1 MKILK
6 NLIAV
11 IASVTAALGLATLCL
26 MMLGYRPYVLKT
38 QSMEPQYRQGSLC
51 WVNTRVSLEQ
61 LSVGDPIVYRSPA
74 NSLVLHRLVNI
85 DHSDDS
91 SLSVTMKGDANE
103 LAQEV
108 SLSPI
113 NYIGRE
119 AFTLPELGSI
129 VDFLLSHH
137 ALWLVIGAFVL
148 LSCIPWENHK
158 RKEVIT
164 L

>member
-11 IASVTAALGLATLCL
+11 IASVTAALGLATLFL

-74 NSLVLHRLVNI
+74 NSLVLHRL
-85 DHSDDS
+85 

-119 AFTLPELGSI
+119 AFTLPGLGSI